1 MSFVLGWTYDIF
13 SNYYRHY
20 MGSNVEE
27 DIEDIYIT
35 YKKQKNELLLN
46 EIIEDI
52 KKEQQLEKKS
62 KTYLNNISQSVY
74 M

>member
-1 MSFVLGWTYDIF
+1 
-13 SNYYRHY
+13 